1 MNVKESWLRVVL
13 FAAVCGITGALMVLI
28 FGGGSM
34 TAFMTTLAVGV
45 GYAYGSFQMMYLYK
59 KQVADAI
66 QKLNEPEPKA

>member
-1 MNVKESWLRVVL
+1 MNVQESWVRVLL
-13 FAAVCGITGALMVLI
+13 FACVCMLMDFIMVQT

-45 GYAYGSFQMMYLYK
+45 GYAYGTFQMMYVYK

-66 QKLNEPEPKA
+66 AKLNETTPNE